1 MLRIGDFA
9 RLGRVT
15 VKTLRHYD
23 EEGLLHP
30 AEVDGS
36 TGYRFYAADQL
47 ITLSRI
53 LQLKDLGFSL
63 DEIRA
68 LIEDPSRL
76 GEALA
81 ARRRELA
88 ASIEADRE
96 RLARLDAARETVE
109 DASAPAIVV
118 KPVEAVLALTV
129 RAMIDPQS
137 DDIQE
142 LFEKLEREAA
152 RTRTRADAHP
162 FLLFHDGAAQ
172 TDRLD
177 VEVCVPLNE
186 RGGDVKMAREVEG
199 AATAGSLIYRGAY
212 RQTPDLF
219 TRLARWIDANGGAI
233 GGPLREVY
241 LRYGASQLGY
251 RLPERVLARNAADYV
266 TELIA
271 PIARS

>member
-15 VKTLRHYD
+15 VKALRHYD
-23 EEGLLHP
+23 EQGLLHP
-30 AEVDGS
+30 AEVDRD
-36 TGYRFYAADQL
+36 TGYRFYLADQL

-63 DEIRA
+63 TEIRP
-68 LIEDPSRL
+68 LLDEPSRL

-81 ARRRELA
+81 ARRGELA

-96 RLARLDAARETVE
+96 RLARLDAARATVE
-109 DASAPAIVV
+109 DRLAPAIVV
-118 KPVEAVLALTV
+118 KPVEAVLALTA
-129 RAMIDPQS
+129 RAMVEPGS

-142 LFEKLEREAA
+142 LFEKLERDAA
-152 RTRTRADAHP
+152 QTRARADANP

-186 RGGDVKMAREVEG
+186 RGGDLKMARQVDG

-212 RQTPDLF
+212 RQTPHLF
-219 TRLARWIDANGGAI
+219 TRLARWVDANGGAI

-241 LRYGASQLGY
+241 LRYGAAQLGY
-251 RLPERVLARNAADYV
+251 RLPERVLARNASDYV

-271 PIARS
+271 PIAQ